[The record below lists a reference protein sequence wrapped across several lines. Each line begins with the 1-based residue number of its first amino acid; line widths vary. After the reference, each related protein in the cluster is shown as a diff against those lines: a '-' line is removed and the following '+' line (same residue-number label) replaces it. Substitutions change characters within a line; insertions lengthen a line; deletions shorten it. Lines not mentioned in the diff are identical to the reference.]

1 MLARRAQFHQSMLA
15 LHTTGSDLAFQNQI
29 NGLGRQLVASGIS
42 PADSQGNALARAYQS
57 MLAEAQTLA
66 YLDVYWV
73 LAVGAAI
80 MFVLTFIVRRN
91 DPGGGGQVVVE

>member
-1 MLARRAQFHQSMLA
+1 
-15 LHTTGSDLAFQNQI
+15 
-29 NGLGRQLVASGIS
+29 
-42 PADSQGNALARAYQS
+42 

-66 YLDVYWV
+66 YIDVYWV
-73 LAVGAAI
+73 LAVGAGI